1 MSNRIIAPE
10 NLTLTTVFEAIEN
23 NKNIMLHFDGALVNE
38 FSIDNILYIDYYSS
52 NNYMNTNSSGI
63 KFSNANFEA
72 EMVTNG
78 FISVWRKK
86 EPLYELP
93 EINEVPDGVLVVE
106 NAITATAIM
115 SDTLT
120 AENFVIEFIDDGE
133 EGETLPSTMV
143 TYKEGFISDALDDLD
158 ERILAAETSLNNL
171 DKPDW
176 KENNPNSA
184 SYILNRPF
192 YEDSSANGADVA
204 ISSWIGESPVVSM
217 QYISGVTDSL
227 TGVTG
232 PGVGWF
238 TYETINTTISES
250 IIPGVYKI
258 LVNDD
263 AVYSVEI
270 NEYSGG
276 TNGFHGESG
285 FDI

>member
-204 ISSWIGESPVVSM
+204 ISSWTGESPVVSM
-217 QYISGVTDSL
+217 QEIPGITDGM
-227 TGVTG
+227 TGVSS
-232 PGVGWF
+232 PGIGCF
-238 TYETINTTISES
+238 TYGTMNATISEP
-250 IIPGVYKI
+250 IVPGVYKI
-258 LVNDD
+258 IINDD
-263 AVYSVEI
+263 AIYSVEL
-270 NEYSGG
+270 NEYTGG
-276 TNGFHGESG
+276 TNGFHGENNY
-285 FDI
+285 DI